1 MYLIYIMYVCN
12 DVPTITTIL
21 FKIKHLFELKVQ
33 KRKETNIGTTAG
45 STSILFCYE
54 ETTFPGKI

>member
-33 KRKETNIGTTAG
+33 KKKGNEYRYDCGFDKHIV
-45 STSILFCYE
+45 LL
-54 ETTFPGKI
+54 